1 MLTYI
6 VNLCT
11 QTGLHQSNGVT
22 IYLLV
27 GSLLILRLRPK
38 TCLDSSV
45 FSPVFPSV
53 FPLSHSN
60 TLTPPD
66 FFQPPFLCHVLL
78 LIVSSYWGC
87 HHYPHTYT
95 HIPTFIKIPRDPHEF
110 RGVPWNLFRHWIV
123 FKSGSP
129 LELLVLGYQSCWGLC
144 LTLTNFV
151 IGQRLTDPLGTSRM
165 PSLKPWSLYRGWAH
179 CDKAQG

>member
-11 QTGLHQSNGVT
+11 QTSLHQSNGVT

-27 GSLLILRLRPK
+27 GSLSILRLRPK

-53 FPLSHSN
+53 FPLLHSN

-78 LIVSSYWGC
+78 FIVSSYWGC
-87 HHYPHTYT
+87 HHYLHTYT
-95 HIPTFIKIPRDPHEF
+95 HIPTFIRIPKDPHEF
-110 RGVPWNLFRHWIV
+110 KGVPWNLFQTLNSVQEWIPTRTISPRLPIL
-123 FKSGSP
+123 SGVVSHP
-129 LELLVLGYQSCWGLC
+129 DQLC
-144 LTLTNFV
+144 YWS
-151 IGQRLTDPLGTSRM
+151 TSNR
-165 PSLKPWSLYRGWAH
+165 PPRNLSSAVP
-179 CDKAQG
+179 

>member
-1 MLTYI
+1 MVNTIFFFFLIKSDKQIDTIDLFNRWFVLGLRNLDLFNKHVKLMLTYI

-11 QTGLHQSNGVT
+11 QTSLHQSNGVT

-27 GSLLILRLRPK
+27 GSLSILRLRPK

-53 FPLSHSN
+53 FPFSHSN

-87 HHYPHTYT
+87 HHYLHTYT

-110 RGVPWNLFRHWIV
+110 RGVPWNLFRH
-123 FKSGSP
+123 
-129 LELLVLGYQSCWGLC
+129 
-144 LTLTNFV
+144 
-151 IGQRLTDPLGTSRM
+151 
-165 PSLKPWSLYRGWAH
+165 
-179 CDKAQG
+179 